1 MAERKRTVRR
11 TGVRRSGGRRITGK
25 KKGGRGLFWP
35 ILFFVAAL
43 VGAAY
48 FTASP
53 DPVTT
58 ASVEKHSPS
67 AVEQVKDTL
76 RTAEEEVKD
85 IVTGK
90 TGEKQSAPK
99 AGKSS
104 GKADRTEAPAG
115 TASASARGSAP
126 ASAPSVSISSGSSGG
141 SSSAPAPA
149 SPTVKGR
156 LAVVIDDA
164 GRDLESQR
172 VYESMGI
179 PLTLAVMPNQVHT
192 AEAASEW
199 AAAGLPVII
208 HQPMESVSG
217 SGMEPIVLLTSMTD
231 EEKRN
236 MLSNSFQQIPQA
248 VGMNNHQ
255 GSKATTDRHTM
266 DIVMNELHHRGL
278 FFLDSATNTTTAA
291 DAAAAAYGVP
301 YARNELFVDN
311 STDVEEIKAMIRKG
325 ARMAVGGSAIII
337 GHCRPHT
344 AEAFRQVVPEL
355 KAEGIQFIYVSQL
368 TH

>member
-1 MAERKRTVRR
+1 MAERKRVVRKTAARKSGVRR
-11 TGVRRSGGRRITGK
+11 TGRK
-25 KKGGRGLFWP
+25 KNNGRGLLWP
-35 ILFFVAAL
+35 ILFFVVAL
-43 VGAAY
+43 IGAAY
-48 FTASP
+48 FAAGP
-53 DPVTT
+53 EPVTT
-58 ASVEKHSPS
+58 ASVQKGAPT
-67 AVEQVKDTL
+67 AVEQMKEKL
-76 RTAEEEVKD
+76 SAAENKVENL
-85 IVTGK
+85 VTGK
-90 TGEKQSAPK
+90 SESKPAEGR
-99 AGKSS
+99 
-104 GKADRTEAPAG
+104 GKASQKADSTKAAG
-115 TASASARGSAP
+115 TTSAAASSSSAAGE
-126 ASAPSVSISSGSSGG
+126 PSVSISS
-141 SSSAPAPA
+141 SAPATNPVAPVPA
-149 SPTVKGR
+149 SVKGR

-164 GRDLESQR
+164 GRDLDSQR
-172 VYESMGI
+172 VYENMGI

-192 AEAASEW
+192 SEASSEW

-236 MLSNSFQQIPQA
+236 MLSNSFHQIPQA

-291 DAAAAAYGVP
+291 DSAAAAYGVP

-325 ARMAVGGSAIII
+325 ARMAAGGSAIII

-344 AEAFRQVVPEL
+344 AEAFRQIVPEL